1 MLLYIENSKQY
12 TKKKKKKKNLKLIK
26 NSIKLQDTKSKYKN
40 TTD

>member
-12 TKKKKKKKNLKLIK
+12 TKKKKKKLQLIN